1 MTVTMRIG
9 INTLFML
16 PGKVG
21 GTETYV
27 RGLIHGLSQ
36 VDKKN
41 EYILFTHNENH
52 HTFEYN
58 SGQFSKILCPIP
70 AKNRL
75 ARVAYEQLFLP
86 RVVTKYRIDVLH
98 SPGYVSPV
106 VGKFGKVV
114 TIHDMQYIYYPG
126 YFSKTKL
133 LYWKHLLPLSA
144 RRSDVILTVSE
155 NSKTDIANF
164 LNIPRNKIFVTY
176 EAPKFCSDSDKGDS
190 LPTVMKKYGIRHN
203 YVLSVASLLPHKN
216 LDRLIEAFALL
227 EGKIDHQ
234 LVLVG
239 IKGPALNE
247 IKKRIKNKLKHPE
260 RVAILGYISDQD
272 LTAIYKRAS
281 LFVLPSLFEGFG
293 IPLLEAMSLDCPVAA
308 SNKTSIPEVV
318 GDAALLFDPNSPDQ
332 IAKAILSVVSDKT
345 YREQLIA
352 KGRQRVKLF
361 SWERM
366 AEETVHAYSVA
377 HELFQRNR

>member
-1 MTVTMRIG
+1 MRIG

-27 RGLIHGLSQ
+27 RGLVYGLSQ

-41 EYILFTHNENH
+41 EYVLFTRDENH
-52 HTFEYN
+52 HIFEYN
-58 SGQFSKILCPIP
+58 SEQFSKILCPVP
-70 AKNRL
+70 AKDRL
-75 ARVAYEQLFLP
+75 TRVAYEQLFLH
-86 RVVTKYRIDVLH
+86 RLVVKHGIDVLH

-114 TIHDMQYIYYPG
+114 TIHDMQYVYYPG

-133 LYWKHLLPLSA
+133 LYWKYLLPLSA
-144 RRSDVILTVSE
+144 TKSDVILTVSE
-155 NSKTDIANF
+155 NSKADIANF
-164 LNIPRNKIFVTY
+164 LNIPKNKIFVTY
-176 EAPKFCSDSDKGDS
+176 EAPKFCIDSDKDDS
-190 LPTVMKKYGIRHN
+190 LPTVMKKYGIWDN
-203 YVLSVASLLPHKN
+203 YILSVASLLPHKN
-216 LDRLIEAFALL
+216 LERLIKAFALL
-227 EGKIDHQ
+227 EDKIDHQ

-239 IKGPALNE
+239 IKGHALDE
-247 IKKRIKNKLKHPE
+247 IRKMIGNKLKHPA
-260 RVAILGYISDQD
+260 RVTILGYISDQD
-272 LTAIYKRAS
+272 LAAVYKRAS
-281 LFVLPSLFEGFG
+281 LFILPSLFEGFG

-318 GDAALLFDPNSPDQ
+318 RDAALLFDPNSSDQ
-332 IAKAILSVVSDKT
+332 IAEAILSVVSDET
-345 YREQLIA
+345 YREQLIDR
-352 KGRQRVKLF
+352 GRQRVKLF

-377 HELFQRNR
+377 YELFQKIR

>member
-1 MTVTMRIG
+1 MAFKMRIG
-9 INTLFML
+9 INTLFLL

-21 GTETYV
+21 GTEAYL
-27 RGLIHGLSQ
+27 RGLVYGLSK

-41 EYILFTHNENH
+41 EYVLFTHKENH

-58 SGQFSKILCPIP
+58 SEQFSKKLCPIP
-70 AKNRL
+70 VKSRP
-75 ARVAYEQLFLP
+75 ARVAYEQLFLS
-86 RVVTKYRIDVLH
+86 RVVTKHGIDVLH

-114 TIHDMQYIYYPG
+114 TIHDMQYVYYPD

-176 EAPKFCSDSDKGDS
+176 EAPKFCSDSGEDDS
-190 LPTVMKKYGIRHN
+190 LPNVTKKYGIHDN

-227 EGKIDHQ
+227 EDKIGHQ
-234 LVLVG
+234 LVFVG
-239 IKGPALNE
+239 IKGHALDK
-247 IKKRIKNKLKHPE
+247 IRKTIRKKLKHPA

-272 LTAIYKRAS
+272 LAAVYKRAS
-281 LFVLPSLFEGFG
+281 LFILPSLFEGFG
-293 IPLLEAMSLDCPVAA
+293 IPLLEAMSLDCPIAA

-318 GDAALLFDPNSPDQ
+318 GDAALLFDPNSSEQ
-332 IAKAILSVVSDKT
+332 IAEAILSVVSDET

-352 KGRQRVKLF
+352 RGRQRVKLF

-366 AEETVHAYSVA
+366 AEETVHAYSTA
-377 HELFQRNR
+377 YQLFESK

>member
-27 RGLIHGLSQ
+27 RGLLFGLSK

-106 VGKFGKVV
+106 VGKFGKAV

-126 YFSKTKL
+126 YFPKARL
-133 LYWKHLLPLSA
+133 LYWKYLLPLSA
-144 RRSDVILTVSE
+144 TKSDVILTVSE
-155 NSKTDIANF
+155 NSKADIAN
-164 LNIPRNKIFVTY
+164 LLHIPQNKIFVTY
-176 EAPKFCSDSDKGDS
+176 EAPKFCADLDKGDS

-203 YVLSVASLLPHKN
+203 YLLSVASLLPHKN

-227 EGKIDHQ
+227 EDKIDHQ

-239 IKGPALNE
+239 IKGHALDE
-247 IKKRIKNKLKHPE
+247 IRKMIGNKLKHPA

-272 LTAIYKRAS
+272 LAAVYKRAS
-281 LFVLPSLFEGFG
+281 LFILPSLFEGFG
-293 IPLLEAMSLDCPVAA
+293 IPLLEAMSLDCPIAA

-318 GDAALLFDPNSPDQ
+318 GDAALFFDPNSSEQ
-332 IAKAILSVVSDKT
+332 IAEAILSVVSDET

-352 KGRQRVKLF
+352 RGRQRVKLF

-366 AEETVHAYSVA
+366 AEETVHAYSTA
-377 HELFQRNR
+377 YQLFESK

>member
-1 MTVTMRIG
+1 MRVG

-27 RGLIHGLSQ
+27 RGLVHGLSQ

-41 EYILFTHNENH
+41 EYVLFTHNENH
-52 HTFEYN
+52 NTFEVD
-58 SGQFSKILCPIP
+58 SGQFSKSLCTVP
-70 AKNRL
+70 AKIKL

-86 RVVTKYRIDVLH
+86 KLVTKCGIDVLH
-98 SPGYVSPV
+98 SPGYVSPLT
-106 VGKFGKVV
+106 GCYAKVV
-114 TIHDMQYIYYPG
+114 TIHDMQYIHYPD
-126 YFSKTKL
+126 YFPKTKL

-155 NSKTDIANF
+155 NSKADIAN
-164 LNIPRNKIFVTY
+164 LLHIPQNKIFVTY
-176 EAPKFCSDSDKGDS
+176 EAPKFCADLDKDDS

-227 EGKIDHQ
+227 EDKIDHQ

-239 IKGPALNE
+239 LRGRALSKIKE
-247 IKKRIKNKLKHPE
+247 MIRNKVNHPH
-260 RVAILGYISDQD
+260 RVIFLGYVSDQD
-272 LTAIYKRAS
+272 LAGLYKRAS
-281 LFVLPSLFEGFG
+281 LFILPSLFEGFG

-318 GDAALLFDPNSPDQ
+318 GDAALLFDPNSSDQ
-332 IAKAILSVVSDKT
+332 IAEAIFSVVSDET
-345 YREQLIA
+345 YRERLIV

-361 SWERM
+361 SWEKM
-366 AEETVHAYSVA
+366 AEETIHAYSVA
-377 HELFQRNR
+377 YERFQKI

>member
-1 MTVTMRIG
+1 MRIG
-9 INTLFML
+9 INTLFIL

-27 RGLIHGLSQ
+27 RGLIHGLTQ

-41 EYILFTHNENH
+41 EYVLFTHNENH

-58 SGQFSKILCPIP
+58 SEQFSKKLCPVP
-70 AKNRL
+70 AKSRS
-75 ARVAYEQLFLP
+75 ARVAYEQMVLP
-86 RVVTKYRIDVLH
+86 RVVTKHGIDVLH

-106 VGKFGKVV
+106 IGKFGKVV
-114 TIHDMQYIYYPG
+114 TIHDMQYIYYPS
-126 YFSKTKL
+126 YFPKARL
-133 LYWKHLLPLSA
+133 LYWKYLLPLSA
-144 RRSDVILTVSE
+144 TKSDVILTVSE
-155 NSKTDIANF
+155 NSKADIANF
-164 LNIPRNKIFVTY
+164 LNIPKNKIFVTY
-176 EAPKFCSDSDKGDS
+176 EAPKFCADSGEDDP
-190 LPTVMKKYGIRHN
+190 LPTVMKYGIRHN

-234 LVLVG
+234 LILVG
-239 IKGPALNE
+239 LKGHALDKLRE
-247 IKKRIKNKLKHPE
+247 TIRNKLNHPA
-260 RVAILGYISDQD
+260 RVVILGYIPDQD
-272 LTAIYKRAS
+272 LEAIYKRAS
-281 LFVLPSLFEGFG
+281 LFILPSLFEGFG

-318 GDAALLFDPNSPDQ
+318 GDAALLFDPNSSEQ
-332 IAKAILSVVSDKT
+332 IAEAILSVVSDKT
-345 YREQLIA
+345 CRERLID

-366 AEETVHAYSVA
+366 AKETVHAYSVA
-377 HELFQRNR
+377 YDLFQKIR